1 LTTSTS
7 DTNKYRSKLEER
19 VASDLHKRG
28 VEFRYEDERIEYKV
42 VRNYKPDFQLPNGIY
57 VEAKG
62 YFKSE
67 DQRKMRN
74 LKAQHPD
81 KDFRMLFQNAKGKV
95 QGSKMTNIAWCQ
107 KYDYPWCEA
116 LVPEEWINENT

>member
-1 LTTSTS
+1 MSLTTSTS

-19 VASDLHKRG
+19 VASDLNKRG
-28 VEFRYEDERIEYKV
+28 VKFRYEDERIEYKV
-42 VRNYKPDFQLPNGIY
+42 IRNYKPDFQLPNGIY

-95 QGSKMTNIAWCQ
+95 QGSKMTNIEWCK
-107 KYDYPWCEA
+107 KYDYQWCEA
-116 LVPEEWINENT
+116 LVPEAWTE